1 MKSLL
6 LQLTIESPVEPLTSV
21 LPLVFV
27 ITVTALKQGYEDWLR
42 HRSDNEVNCSMVTV
56 IRKGIV
62 QVQLLHT

>member
-1 MKSLL
+1 MLKWESLL

-27 ITVTALKQGYEDWLR
+27 IAVTSLKQGYEDWLR
-42 HRSDNEVNCSMVTV
+42 HRSDNEVNCSLVTV

-62 QVQLLHT
+62 QV